1 MAEQT
6 LLSEGNVSV
15 STARFVVEGQ
25 MYPISGITSVKSL
38 TQRPIKWPMILIAFG
53 VISLANVIAEGNI
66 DVLWF
71 VVFFGGGGLLWM
83 IKGVKYILVL
93 STASG
98 EVQALT
104 SRNQAFIIRIVNALN
119 QAIVQRG

>member
-1 MAEQT
+1 
-6 LLSEGNVSV
+6 
-15 STARFVVEGQ
+15 

-38 TQRPIKWPMILIAFG
+38 VQRPMKGPMILIAIG
-53 VISLANVIAEGNI
+53 VIALANAVIEGHI
-66 DVLWF
+66 DMLGYVL
-71 VVFFGGGGLLWM
+71 VFGGGGLFWL
-83 IKGVKYILVL
+83 IKGAKYILVL

-104 SRNQAFIIRIVNALN
+104 SRNQTFISRIVNALN